1 MLKKVTTEKVDKHQI
16 HLSDKNEWKI
26 NRKQSKD
33 IRVNYYLA
41 NLLLQTRGQLEG
53 KSTATITR
61 PSSVPLPCE
70 LRQLEKQ
77 FSMICACTWLGR
89 EAAIAECQTPRK
101 AMTRSTSGRVN
112 AGILWKRWSA
122 SLMVSTF
129 QYISCESCHGN
140 SDFRFGCKSKPT
152 YLVPHFISKGFRY
165 AEGKRIYAFL
175 FYTVLMIH
183 FCY

>member
-16 HLSDKNEWKI
+16 HLSNTNEWKI

-70 LRQLEKQ
+70 LRQKEKQ
-77 FSMICACTWLGR
+77 FSMICACTWLYYLNCLQLCTHSRWSKEKHILFDRFICSSWGFFSSQTFFP
-89 EAAIAECQTPRK
+89 CQSK
-101 AMTRSTSGRVN
+101 GRV
-112 AGILWKRWSA
+112 RD
-122 SLMVSTF
+122 VVT
-129 QYISCESCHGN
+129 
-140 SDFRFGCKSKPT
+140 
-152 YLVPHFISKGFRY
+152 
-165 AEGKRIYAFL
+165 
-175 FYTVLMIH
+175 
-183 FCY
+183 